1 MTTASTH
8 VLDAARGLPAAGMR
22 AALTGPLP
30 VPPPDDAT
38 GDGPSPDHERA
49 PRPPSDTAA
58 EPGGSLPAAAEPEHR
73 TATTDDDGRIAWGDL
88 PGPGTYTLELA
99 TGDWFA
105 AQDRDTFYPRVVLEV
120 ALGTAHTHVAL
131 LLSPFAYTT
140 YRGS

>member
-8 VLDAARGLPAAGMR
+8 VLDAARGLPAAGLR
-22 AALTGPLP
+22 ATLTGPLP
-30 VPPPDDAT
+30 GPPRLLSAEDDMGVDPRADAVP
-38 GDGPSPDHERA
+38 GSPDAGRRRA
-49 PRPPSDTAA
+49 A
-58 EPGGSLPAAAEPEHR
+58 
-73 TATTDDDGRIAWGDL
+73 TDDDGRIDWGEL

-120 ALGTAHTHVAL
+120 ALGAAHAHVAL